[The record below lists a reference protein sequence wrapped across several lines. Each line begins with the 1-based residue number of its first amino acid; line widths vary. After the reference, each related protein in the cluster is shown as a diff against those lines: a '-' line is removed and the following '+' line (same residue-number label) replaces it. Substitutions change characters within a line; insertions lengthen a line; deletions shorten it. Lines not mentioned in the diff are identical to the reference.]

1 MIKFR
6 ANTVTGGL
14 DAMTEFR
21 AILAAS
27 ALFFVLTV
35 LGVESRAQ
43 VTFLTDKDEYI
54 ANHPYQLVQTFADG
68 NVAPGV
74 FQFCSIVVNTQT
86 SDDCFQPGDILP
98 GLEFISNPPGLDL
111 ELVGVNASGFG
122 NPRKA
127 LGRQTDSMTEFIQ
140 IEFLGGG
147 VHAAGIVPGGFDGS
161 PPFTGTFLF
170 RVYGLGDVLIAETSF
185 PVTGLFDTFIGFDST
200 LPVERVTISDQAGN
214 ATFEAVDE
222 VRFDRIVNPIPALS
236 EWGMISAALGFGLV
250 GLWFALRKRKAQA
263 D

>member
-1 MIKFR
+1 MRSANAIYIKTLLLIF
-6 ANTVTGGL
+6 AV
-14 DAMTEFR
+14 
-21 AILAAS
+21 LASGAS
-27 ALFFVLTV
+27 YA
-35 LGVESRAQ
+35 RAQ

-54 ANHPYQLVQTFADG
+54 ANHPDQLVQTFEDG
-68 NVAPGV
+68 NVAPGT
-74 FQFCSIVVNTQT
+74 FQFCGTIVNSETD
-86 SDDCFQPGDILP
+86 DDCFQPGDILP

-127 LGRQTDSMTEFIQ
+127 LGRQTDSLSEFIQ

-147 VHAAGIVPGGFDGS
+147 VHAAGIVPGGFDGF

-200 LPVERVTISDQAGN
+200 TPVERVTVSDFQGN

-222 VRFDRIVNPIPALS
+222 VRFDQRVNDIPTLS
-236 EWGMISAALGFGLV
+236 EWGMIAAAAGLGLV
-250 GLWFALRKRKAQA
+250 GVFFAVRRKRARA
-263 D
+263 A